1 MTTKPGEEVRHARA
15 PAVDAALGACRKVLL
30 VVGAFSAAVNV
41 LMLAPAL
48 YMMQVF
54 DRVLSSRSL
63 ETLAY
68 LTIITIVTLCA
79 MVALDMVRSRLVAR
93 IGAFLDR
100 RLAPE
105 VFERVVMATVE
116 GRPYGV
122 QPLRDL
128 AQVRA
133 YLGSHSL
140 FALFDAP
147 WLPLYLGIVFLI
159 HPVLGLIATAGAVA
173 LFAVGLLNETHTR
186 GAINAAGAKSMRT
199 MQRAEVAVRNAEVV
213 EAMGMFAGYGRT
225 WMRDVEAASNEQT
238 RASDSGSTYQAMA
251 RLLRQVIQIFMYA
264 AGAWLV
270 VQQDM
275 TAGAMTAATILM
287 ARGLSPVEQAIG
299 GWRGLVSAR
308 TSYHRLNQFLG
319 EQTQRAQAISL
330 PEPSG
335 KIAVDRLTYAPR
347 GTSRLLLKGVSFQL
361 NAGEVLAIAGPSGAG
376 KSTLARALVG
386 VVLPTAGHVRLDG
399 AEIHSWNRIE
409 LGQYLGYLPQ
419 DIELFD
425 GTVKENIARMGEA
438 RDTDVVA
445 AAKIA
450 DVHDLIL
457 HLPHGYHTRLG
468 DGGRALSAGQRQ
480 RVGLARA
487 VFGRPKLVVLDEPDS
502 ALDIDGEAAL
512 ERAILQL
519 KEAGTTVVVVTH
531 RPRLL
536 GVADKILVLRNGAVD
551 AFGPAAEI
559 AQRMRPQA
567 IAPQAPA
574 PAAPT
579 KGTVDLG
586 GKTAALARARR
597 ETAS

>member
-1 MTTKPGEEVRHARA
+1 MTTKTGHDGTDRARA
-15 PAVDAALGACRKVLL
+15 PAVDGAIRACRRVLL
-30 VVGAFSAAVNV
+30 VVGGFSAAVNI

-63 ETLAY
+63 ETLVY
-68 LTIITIVTLCA
+68 LTIVAVVTLCA
-79 MVALDMVRSRLVAR
+79 MVALDTVRSRLVAR

-116 GRPYGV
+116 GRGYGV

-128 AQVRA
+128 GQLRA

-147 WLPLYLGIVFLI
+147 WLPLYLGIVFLV
-159 HPVLGLIATAGAVA
+159 HPVLGLIATGGAVA
-173 LFAVGLLNETHTR
+173 LFAIGVLNETHTR
-186 GAINAAGAKSMRT
+186 GTITAAGAKAQRA

-213 EAMGMFAGYGRT
+213 EAMGMFAGYGRS
-225 WMRDVEAASNEQT
+225 WLRDVEAAAAEQT
-238 RASDSGSTYQAMA
+238 RASDSGSTYQSLAK
-251 RLLRQVIQIFMYA
+251 LLRQVIQIFMYA

-299 GWRGLVSAR
+299 SWRHLVSAR
-308 TSYHRLNQFLG
+308 TSYQRLNAFLG
-319 EQTQRAQAISL
+319 EQTQRAQSISL

-335 KIAVDRLTYAPR
+335 KIVVDRLTYAPR
-347 GTSRLLLKGVSFQL
+347 GSTRLLLKGISFQL
-361 NAGEVLAIAGPSGAG
+361 EAGEVLAIAGPSGAG
-376 KSTLARALVG
+376 KSTLARAMVG

-409 LGQYLGYLPQ
+409 LGQHLGYLPQ

-438 RDTDVVA
+438 RDADVVA
-445 AAKIA
+445 AAKLA

-457 HLPHGYHTRLG
+457 HLPHGYHTKLG
-468 DGGRALSAGQRQ
+468 EGGRALSAGQRQ

-487 VFGRPKLVVLDEPDS
+487 VFGRPRLVVLDEPDS

-519 KEAGTTVVVVTH
+519 KAQGTTVVVVTH

-536 GVADKILVLRNGAVD
+536 AVVDKILVVRNGVVE

-559 AQRMRPQA
+559 VQRTRPLQGQPPAQ
-567 IAPQAPA
+567 PA
-574 PAAPT
+574 TPA

-586 GKTAALARARR
+586 GKPALARNRL
-597 ETAS
+597 ETA